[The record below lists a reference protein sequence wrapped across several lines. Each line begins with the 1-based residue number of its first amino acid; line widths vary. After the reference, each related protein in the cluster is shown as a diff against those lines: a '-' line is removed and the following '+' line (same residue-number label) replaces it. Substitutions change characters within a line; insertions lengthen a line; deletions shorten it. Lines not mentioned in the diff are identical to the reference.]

1 MRLDHQ
7 LQKTVMEQLDFEP
20 SINSSHIGVSA
31 RDGVVTLSGRVHS
44 LQEKRAAERTAGL
57 VKGVQAVVD
66 QMIVELPGGLRTSD
80 EVMAERAHVRLASNS
95 SVPVDRIHI
104 SVEEGVV
111 TLRGDVEWENQR
123 RAVEDELVGLDSVS
137 EIRNEIEVKPSVT
150 IEVAR
155 DRVREAISR
164 IAPLDVDKIS
174 VSTEGSRVT
183 LSGEV
188 NFWHEKN
195 LAESAVWSI
204 PGVTGVVNE
213 IIVV

>member
-1 MRLDHQ
+1 
-7 LQKTVMEQLDFEP
+7 MEQLDFEA

-44 LQEKRAAERTAGL
+44 LQEKRAAEKTAGL
-57 VKGVQAVVD
+57 VKGVQAIVD

-80 EVMAERAHVRLASNS
+80 EIVAERAHVRLASNT
-95 SVPVDRIHI
+95 SVPTDRIHI

-111 TLRGDVEWENQR
+111 TLRGDVDWENQR
-123 RAVEDELVGLDSVS
+123 RAAEEELHGLDSAS
-137 EIRNEIEVKPSVT
+137 EIRNKIEVKPPLKVAL
-150 IEVAR
+150 AR
-155 DRVREAISR
+155 DRISEAIR
-164 IAPLDVDKIS
+164 RVAPLDVDKIN

-183 LSGEV
+183 LSGAV

-195 LAESAVWSI
+195 VAENAAWSI

-213 IIVV
+213 IVVV